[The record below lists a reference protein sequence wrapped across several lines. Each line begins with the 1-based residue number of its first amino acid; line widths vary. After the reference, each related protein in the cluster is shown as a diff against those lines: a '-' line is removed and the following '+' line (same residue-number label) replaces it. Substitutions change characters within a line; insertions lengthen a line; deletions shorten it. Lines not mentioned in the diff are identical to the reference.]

1 MVNGVWDWVGLGARR
16 QQAFRSV
23 RSSPP
28 ALLCLALLP
37 RALGRRARTFLA
49 AMDALK
55 GKRQPVDVG
64 VGVEGGV
71 SASIN
76 RPAKGNVC
84 VRMKAPPSSSR
95 RS

>member
-1 MVNGVWDWVGLGARR
+1 MVDGVWDRVGCT
-16 QQAFRSV
+16 QAAGVPFSQIFP
-23 RSSPP
+23 PP

-37 RALGRRARTFLA
+37 RGLGRRAPTFLA

-76 RPAKGNVC
+76 RPAKGNEC